1 MEESNLTGLA
11 SAMQWTRRG
20 DLPSYVLVL
29 QSPLFDERSETL
41 PNIKQQEKRMRQ
53 AEKRRMR
60 NKSRKS
66 EIKTYI
72 RRFEAALQ
80 RGDREES
87 ELYLAKAIKALDKA
101 ASDGI
106 LHKNNAANRKSRLT
120 RKFNALS

>member
-1 MEESNLTGLA
+1 
-11 SAMQWTRRG
+11 
-20 DLPSYVLVL
+20 
-29 QSPLFDERSETL
+29 L

-72 RRFEAALQ
+72 KKFQAALQ

-87 ELYLAKAIKALDKA
+87 ELYLRKAVKALDKA
-101 ASDGI
+101 AGDGI
-106 LHKNNAANRKSRLT
+106 IHKNNAANRKSRLM
-120 RKFNALS
+120 RKFNRLASQ

>member
-1 MEESNLTGLA
+1 M
-11 SAMQWTRRG
+11 
-20 DLPSYVLVL
+20 
-29 QSPLFDERSETL
+29 